1 MYLTIEFHA
10 NIYVH
15 NAGTT
20 PNLFSYIFINK
31 YLNQYWDNS
40 GQTVRLPDMKYGH
53 LHRLVDKIHTLYS
66 QFGVFYRKV

>member
-1 MYLTIEFHA
+1 MYFTIEFHA

-20 PNLFSYIFINK
+20 ANLFSYIFNK
-31 YLNQYWDNS
+31 YLNQYWDSS
-40 GQTVRLPDMKYGH
+40 GQTVCLPDMKYGH
-53 LHRLVDKIHTLYS
+53 LHRLVDQIHTLYS